1 MNQKKL
7 EESLHGLPLGE
18 IIFYETV
25 GSTNDLGSELAKQG
39 APDLTLIVA
48 NQQTKG
54 RGRSGRAWFT
64 PPDSALAFSLLL
76 KPTNSI
82 LSKNLSLISGLG
94 ALAVC
99 ESLDTMY
106 NLQAEIKWPND
117 VLIGGKK
124 VCGVLVEAIWLGND
138 LEAVILGV
146 GINTA
151 TDSVPASVQLNFPA
165 ASIED
170 VTQFPVDR
178 LLLLKEVLTRVI
190 IWKEKI
196 QNPEFISSWER
207 HLAYKDTEVQIISKG
222 SVVHKGRIK
231 GLDKLGRL
239 ILREQNNAEVSIHAG
254 EIHMRPVIDKRKN

>member
-7 EESLHGLPLGE
+7 EETLHGLPMGD
-18 IIFYETV
+18 IIFYEIV
-25 GSTNDLGSELAKQG
+25 GSTNDLGSDFAKQG

-54 RGRSGRAWFT
+54 RGRSGRTWFT

-82 LSKNLSLISGLG
+82 VIENLSLISGLG

-99 ESLDTMY
+99 DSLDTMD
-106 NLQAEIKWPND
+106 NIQAEIKWPND

-124 VCGVLVEAIWLGND
+124 VCGVLVETNWLGND
-138 LEAVILGV
+138 LEAVILGI

-151 TDSVPASVQLNFPA
+151 TDSVPSSTQLNFPA
-165 ASIED
+165 TSVED
-170 VTQFPVDR
+170 FTQFPVDR
-178 LLLLKEVLTRVI
+178 LLLLKEVITKVI
-190 IWKEKI
+190 FWKEKI

-207 HLAYKDTEVQIISKG
+207 RLAYKDTEVQIISKG
-222 SVVHKGRIK
+222 SIVHKGRIK
-231 GLDKLGRL
+231 GLDK
-239 ILREQNNAEVSIHAG
+239 ILVSYGKGDIKKQLESITSLAAE
-254 EIHMRPVIDKRKN
+254 K